1 MTVPNDK
8 PEPTLEP
15 IPFFGHLNLDE
26 PHKDEVWHFSVD
38 PELGET
44 KIEVK
49 KTWEF

>member
-15 IPFFGHLNLDE
+15 IPFFGFLNLDE

-38 PELGET
+38 PELGGT
-44 KIEVK
+44 KLELK
-49 KTWEF
+49 ALL